1 MPGQQCAIQCAVEQ
15 RHLTA
20 SGCGRQIALHL
31 FEFASVLAQGLLW
44 CEHAPAPD
52 GLVSCVVTIVPTR
65 SMDPDSSFI
74 LFVRAQFSAH
84 DRMTRVV
91 VHRCGAHLVSCGIW
105 QVDSLWPQIVLFH
118 HCSLAVAPASST
130 RQVLLQL
137 PSLLL
142 PPCAMLLPCKVNARP
157 VSVLRCYR
165 NI

>member
-1 MPGQQCAIQCAVEQ
+1 MRSSVLAVEQ

-20 SGCGRQIALHL
+20 SGCGRQNALLL

-44 CEHAPAPD
+44 CEHAPAPVGRELRND
-52 GLVSCVVTIVPTR
+52 DCANKIDRWT
-65 SMDPDSSFI
+65 PDSLFI

-84 DRMTRVV
+84 GRMTRVV

-130 RQVLLQL
+130 
-137 PSLLL
+137 
-142 PPCAMLLPCKVNARP
+142 
-157 VSVLRCYR
+157 
-165 NI
+165 